1 VREPKNGARYGS
13 FADRTGDASVSK
25 SLSPSESGIF
35 GADIWEQTFA
45 LSKLARGLF
54 SPADSLALLA
64 HSFLRRL
71 FIGPPPLDLAE
82 KTFALELLFQNSQG
96 LIDIVVA
103 NENFQSGTPFE
114 ENSVCEAGVRTAAFY
129 PRPRMLTV
137 APRFRRTPLAA
148 NFLIRAAPSNW
159 AQQPTRRAR
168 LL

>member
-82 KTFALELLFQNSQG
+82 KTFALELLFQDSQC
-96 LIDIVVA
+96 LIAIIFT
-103 NENFQSGTPFE
+103 NEDFQSE
-114 ENSVCEAGVRTAAFY
+114 
-129 PRPRMLTV
+129 
-137 APRFRRTPLAA
+137 
-148 NFLIRAAPSNW
+148 FLSKLMMTSNEI
-159 AQQPTRRAR
+159 
-168 LL
+168 